1 MNSVKIILTCERME
15 KVGQMREIIHIGYD
29 GKPIVPT
36 NMEPDDCFFNN
47 LDAPVVRTGTEAFKS
62 YYDIECF
69 TCYSAIDP
77 SRSLVE
83 TVVKGMD
90 ERSSESNNWPASD
103 ALYYLLRDLGIWNE
117 RPTVA
122 DNVAFWTMFP
132 AGTAE
137 FLSQYYMKVTRF
149 LNRHGD
155 YIRVINN
162 PLFYHDPN
170 APTRRLV
177 ELAEVN
183 GFHYA
188 LDRACVIPAPDV
200 LAKELAILNYGYNE
214 PTKVPT
220 VAEALTASIAE
231 TMDDWGLM
239 PQTKAGEA

>member
-1 MNSVKIILTCERME
+1 ME
-15 KVGQMREIIHIGYD
+15 KVGQMREITHNGYD

-36 NMEPDDCFFNN
+36 NEEQYDSFFDN

-62 YYDIECF
+62 YYDVEWYY

-90 ERSSESNNWPASD
+90 EGSSESNNWPASD

-117 RPTVA
+117 KPMIA

-132 AGTAE
+132 VGTAE
-137 FLSQYYMKVTRF
+137 FLLKYYMKVGRF

-155 YIRVINN
+155 YVRVINN
-162 PLFYHDPN
+162 PLFYRDPN

-177 ELAEVN
+177 DLGDVN
-183 GFHYA
+183 GFRYA
-188 LDRACVIPAPDV
+188 LDRACVIPPPSV
-200 LAKELAILNYGYNE
+200 LAKELALLNYGYTE
-214 PTKVPT
+214 PVKVPT
-220 VAEALTASIAE
+220 AAEELMSPIAE
-231 TMDDWGLM
+231 VMDDWGLI
-239 PQTKAGEA
+239 PNVKENAS

>member
-1 MNSVKIILTCERME
+1 
-15 KVGQMREIIHIGYD
+15 MREIIHTGYD
-29 GKPIVPT
+29 GKLIVPT
-36 NMEPDDCFFNN
+36 NVGPDDCFFDN

-62 YYDIECF
+62 YYDVEWSY

-103 ALYYLLRDLGIWNE
+103 AIHYLLRDLGIWNE
-117 RPTVA
+117 MPTIA

-132 AGTAE
+132 VGTAE
-137 FLSQYYMKVTRF
+137 FLSLYYMNVGRF

-162 PLFYHDPN
+162 PLFYRDPN

-177 ELAEVN
+177 EFAEVN
-183 GFHYA
+183 GLHYA
-188 LDRACVIPAPDV
+188 LDRACVIPAPIV
-200 LAKELAILNYGYNE
+200 LAKELALLNYGYKE

-220 VAEALTASIAE
+220 LTEALTASIAE
-231 TMDDWGLM
+231 TMDDWGLV
-239 PQTKAGEA
+239 PPTEEDES